1 MSLILTLQK
10 VNLKEQQ
17 NEVPNHKIIRDEIEK
32 NAIKRKE
39 TKFDIK
45 KLK

>member
-1 MSLILTLQK
+1 VKFPIT
-10 VNLKEQQ
+10 
-17 NEVPNHKIIRDEIEK
+17 KIIRDEIEK